1 MKNESIFIFNIS
13 INNVVDV
20 TLSIITNYLYL
31 ARMNLPVEKILN
43 GFSSKYN
50 VTLPEETSR
59 ELFKIK
65 SLIRKNIVVVFQ
77 YKHIELYLLSIT
89 RQVQYYF
96 FVFEFSLLCYDL
108 ALNHLLLHQDIF
120 VFVTLLILVHRKYI
134 FQTRIH

>member
-65 SLIRKNIVVVFQ
+65 SLIRKNIVVVF
-77 YKHIELYLLSIT
+77 S
-89 RQVQYYF
+89 VQAYQI
-96 FVFEFSLLCYDL
+96 VF
-108 ALNHLLLHQDIF
+108 I
-120 VFVTLLILVHRKYI
+120 K
-134 FQTRIH
+134 